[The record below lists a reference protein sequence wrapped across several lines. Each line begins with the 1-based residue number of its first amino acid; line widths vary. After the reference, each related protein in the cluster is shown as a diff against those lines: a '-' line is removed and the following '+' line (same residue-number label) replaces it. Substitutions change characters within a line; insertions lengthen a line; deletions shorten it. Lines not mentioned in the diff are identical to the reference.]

1 MIDWRQQIQN
11 NAVAIISLVVALS
24 ALLYTAWRNEQSE
37 WNWNVRVAGFEMLV
51 NLAELQRIVYL
62 NHYDGDAS
70 EGNPRKGW
78 VRVLLLRDLGE
89 IMPDPLPGQT
99 EKLLGVWQA
108 SWSGI
113 GNDQVAVGRIEQS
126 VDETRAAVLARL
138 SMLE

>member
-1 MIDWRQQIQN
+1 MIHWRQQIQN

-78 VRVLLLRDLGE
+78 VRVMLGRELGE
-89 IMPDPLPGQT
+89 IMPDPLPSQT
-99 EKLLGVWQA
+99 EKLLSVWQNN
-108 SWSGI
+108 WSGI
-113 GNDQVAVGRIEQS
+113 GNDQAAVGRIEQS
-126 VDETRAAVLARL
+126 LDETRSAVLAQVT
-138 SMLE
+138 MLE